1 MKPHRLIILVGLFVY
16 GAFAQ
21 AATLPGPVV
30 DTAWLAKNI
39 DKVLIL
45 DVRKDVKSFT
55 AKPVYKKN
63 KKTGKLKLVRV
74 GGHID
79 GARLVNYKN
88 VRAKRK
94 VDGKIV
100 TRLLP
105 AKADFEKL
113 VQAAGLNKDSAVVIV
128 SKGQSGGDMT
138 IATRMYWQL
147 KYYGH
152 TDMAILDGG
161 VAQWLKDGNKV
172 TTKPAK
178 ASKGN
183 WVATAENKSIL
194 ASSEDV
200 AKAIKDS
207 SVQLVDT
214 RVLSQYLGTYYK
226 KSYVYDKGHIP
237 TAKTFPVELLT
248 YASSPAKFTPSSDLA
263 SLANE
268 FGIDTKKPAITYC
281 NSGHLASGAWFVMSE
296 VMGNKQA
303 KLYDGSMHQWTLEK
317 RPTTSMKLE

>member
-1 MKPHRLIILVGLFVY
+1 MNRRYLIIFSWLFL
-16 GAFAQ
+16 FNLPLQ

-30 DTAWLAKNI
+30 DSAWLAKNM
-39 DKVLIL
+39 DKVVIL

-55 AKPVYKKN
+55 AKPAYKKN

-74 GGHID
+74 GGHIK
-79 GARLVNYKN
+79 GARLINYKK

-94 VDGKIV
+94 IDGKTV
-100 TRLLP
+100 TRMLP

-113 VQAAGLNKDSAVVIV
+113 IQAAGLNKDSAVVIV
-128 SKGQSGGDMT
+128 SKGQSGGDVT

-147 KYYGH
+147 KYFGH

-161 VAQWLKDGNKV
+161 MAQWLKDGYKV
-172 TTKPAK
+172 STETSK

-183 WVATAENKSIL
+183 WRATAENKSIL
-194 ASSEDV
+194 ASSDDV
-200 AKAIKDS
+200 AKAVDDKA
-207 SVQLVDT
+207 VQLVDA
-214 RVLSQYLGTYYK
+214 RVLSQYLGTYK
-226 KSYVYDKGHIP
+226 KSYVYAKGHVP

-248 YASSPAKFTPSSDLA
+248 NPGGVARFTSSKDFSTLAK
-263 SLANE
+263 E

-281 NSGHLASGAWFVMSE
+281 NSGHLASGAWFIMSE

-317 RPTTSMKLE
+317 RPTTAMKLE